1 MHLNLT
7 KFYEAHYS
15 LFVEEEIKA
24 QRTEY
29 IADASQVKV
38 RELGFVHRKTV
49 SKLNPHHLG

>member
-7 KFYEAHYS
+7 KFYETHYS